1 MKLFHR
7 NPYVNISRYSDK
19 VKCFQGCIFPGQ
31 TVFYNQGEKSIMTV
45 SAEGQQIWSVG
56 EINRAVRDLVE
67 NSFMPLWISGEVGS
81 LVVHNSGHVYMTLKD
96 SNSQLRGC
104 WFGGAA
110 QCRQLGVAN
119 GSVIE
124 AFGNLTVYEVRGEYQ
139 FAMKKVR
146 LAGVGT
152 LQRKFE
158 ELKHKLQAE
167 GLFESSRKK
176 AIPSLPRTIGVI
188 TSPDGAA
195 LRDFLQIIRRRNPHV
210 AIKIYPATVQGEN
223 TAGDVI
229 AGIDFFN
236 NFSPVDVLVVT
247 RGGGSMEDLWGFND
261 EKLARCVAASRIPVI
276 SAVGHEID
284 FTICDFVSDLRV
296 PTPSA
301 AAELVSASYEDVIKH
316 LERLQKDLKFAVKSQ
331 LDGAKLHLQR
341 LLAGRWLT
349 DPLRLLSDKRQYI
362 DELTSAMERSALS
375 FLRERREI
383 SAKLDS
389 TLAALNPRRQLE
401 RGYAMVTDAVSGKL
415 VKSSLDVSANA
426 AMDIIFADGKVR
438 VVPDSRQDNKNGLS
452 D

>member
-1 MKLFHR
+1 MKLFYR
-7 NPYVNISRYSDK
+7 NLYVNISRYSDK

>member
-1 MKLFHR
+1 
-7 NPYVNISRYSDK
+7 
-19 VKCFQGCIFPGQ
+19 
-31 TVFYNQGEKSIMTV
+31 
-45 SAEGQQIWSVG
+45 
-56 EINRAVRDLVE
+56 
-67 NSFMPLWISGEVGS
+67 
-81 LVVHNSGHVYMTLKD
+81 
-96 SNSQLRGC
+96 
-104 WFGGAA
+104 
-110 QCRQLGVAN
+110 
-119 GSVIE
+119 
-124 AFGNLTVYEVRGEYQ
+124 
-139 FAMKKVR
+139 
-146 LAGVGT
+146 
-152 LQRKFE
+152 
-158 ELKHKLQAE
+158 
-167 GLFESSRKK
+167 
-176 AIPSLPRTIGVI
+176 
-188 TSPDGAA
+188 
-195 LRDFLQIIRRRNPHV
+195 
-210 AIKIYPATVQGEN
+210 
-223 TAGDVI
+223 
-229 AGIDFFN
+229 
-236 NFSPVDVLVVT
+236 
-247 RGGGSMEDLWGFND
+247 MEDLWGFND